1 MGQVESAGESPMR
14 GDFCVSPVGAIPI
27 GRCLAHSSFGE
38 QMGQSSSERDRRQQN
53 RLKGVLPV
61 RVRGT
66 DKDGQTFDE
75 IAHTLDIAGIG
86 SRVGAIHHELRI
98 ADRVTVVHRQ
108 RRMEF
113 LVVWTKLVDKHE
125 YHVGL
130 QALKQEKDVWGLNSC
145 DFEVGAPRARSMAQ
159 GTVT

>member
-27 GRCLAHSSFGE
+27 VRCLAHISFGE
-38 QMGQSSSERDRRQQN
+38 QMRQSSSERDRRQQN

-98 ADRVTVVHRQ
+98 ADRVTVVYRQ

-113 LVVWTKLVDKHE
+113 LVVWTKLVGKHE

-145 DFEVGAPRARSMAQ
+145 DFEVGALRARSMAQ

>member
-1 MGQVESAGESPMR
+1 MWC
-14 GDFCVSPVGAIPI
+14 DFCVSPVRAIPI
-27 GRCLAHSSFGE
+27 ARCLAHSSFGE
-38 QMGQSSSERDRRQQN
+38 PMRPSGNERQKRQQN

-75 IAHTLDIAGIG
+75 IAHTLDITVIG

-113 LVVWTKLVDKHE
+113 LVVWTKLVGKHE
-125 YHVGL
+125 YQVGL
-130 QALKQEKDVWGLNSC
+130 QAVKQEKVSWGLNSE
-145 DFEVGAPRARSMAQ
+145 DFEVGA
-159 GTVT
+159 G